1 MGPLKKFTM
10 TARYHYSL
18 PVTYREYEF
27 SQDFPLLLM
36 QGTQIS
42 DHVDFIHFHNCIE
55 IALCEKGSMAWN
67 LENTYMQVNVGD
79 FLFLPPFYTHA
90 SFFPPQEETD
100 VCCHYLFF
108 KPQELLA
115 PFYPKG
121 LPEEM
126 FWYRYADFPKI
137 FRESDFREETRLVRL
152 IIEAILQKEEYCLQT
167 VSGLLETL
175 LIRLYRWHQESPA
188 ALSQRLLSETGA
200 EGAEG
205 SRSASVADSR
215 PENLRARLFP
225 AIAYMDREYAQEPD
239 TALLAQLCGLSEKQF
254 LAYFRNAFR
263 QTPLQYLRGVRIRKA
278 CFCLISTE
286 DSILSI
292 ALETGFHSHSG
303 FNRTF
308 RDIMGCSPQIFRNEK
323 RGILKSAP
331 KYAPYKASGEIGV
344 ER

>member
-1 MGPLKKFTM
+1 M
-10 TARYHYSL
+10 TAKDHYSL
-18 PVTYREYEF
+18 PITYREYEF
-27 SQDFPLLLM
+27 SQGFPVLLM

-55 IALCEKGSMAWN
+55 IALCENGSMTWN
-67 LENTYMQVNVGD
+67 LENAYMDVNEGD

-90 SFFPPQEETD
+90 SFFPPQTD
-100 VCCHYLFF
+100 SHVCCHYLFF
-108 KPQELLA
+108 NPQEILA

-126 FWYRYADFPKI
+126 FWYRYVDFPKI
-137 FRESDFREETRLVRL
+137 FRESEFQEEAAIVRL
-152 IIEAILQKEEYCLQT
+152 IIETILQKEEYCLKT

-175 LIRLYRWHQESPA
+175 LIRLYRWNQESLA
-188 ALSQRLLSETGA
+188 GFSQKISA
-200 EGAEG
+200 ESCAESSIG
-205 SRSASVADSR
+205 SHFPLAGSR
-215 PENLRARLFP
+215 PENLRAQLFP
-225 AIAYMDREYAQEPD
+225 AISYMDREYAQEPD
-239 TALLAQLCGLSEKQF
+239 ISFLAQLCGLSKKQF
-254 LAYFRNAFR
+254 LAYFHNAFG

-292 ALETGFHSHSG
+292 ALETGFHSHSA

-323 RGILKSAP
+323 REILKSAP
-331 KYAPYKASGEIGV
+331 RYAPYKARGEIGV